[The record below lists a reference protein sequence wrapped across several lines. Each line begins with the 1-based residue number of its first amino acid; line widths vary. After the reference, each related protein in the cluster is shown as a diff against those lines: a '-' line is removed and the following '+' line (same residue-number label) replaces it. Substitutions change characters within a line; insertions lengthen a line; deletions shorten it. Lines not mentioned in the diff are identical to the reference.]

1 MGDRDSEK
9 DTKTQ
14 REGCRDLVR
23 ARERDG
29 NSEIKGNRDLERV
42 DRDLERG
49 GRENIGEGRPRSRR
63 GNQRSK
69 RGGYIF
75 IIPEKRA
82 ESLGMGWGAEK

>member
-1 MGDRDSEK
+1 M
-9 DTKTQ
+9 
-14 REGCRDLVR
+14 R

-29 NSEIKGNRDLERV
+29 DSEIKGNRYLERV

-63 GNQRSK
+63 GKQRSR